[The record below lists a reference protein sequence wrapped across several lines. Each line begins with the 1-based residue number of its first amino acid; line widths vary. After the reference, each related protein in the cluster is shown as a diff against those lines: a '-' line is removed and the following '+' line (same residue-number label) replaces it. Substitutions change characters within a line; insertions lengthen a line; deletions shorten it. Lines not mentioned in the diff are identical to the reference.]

1 MKAILLGA
9 AALAA
14 LIGVVSYEEGRISG
28 LEKELAALKK
38 ETPKSSPG
46 TSERRFA
53 SVGSVSGG
61 GGTGKSERPRT
72 AGIERTSPEGGTVKE
87 GDWSETFR
95 KMMENPVG
103 AAMIKEESKGKAL
116 RIYGNFLD
124 SLHLD
129 KKEKEYFLGLVAG
142 GVGEEDTV
150 GMKLFGAKS
159 DEERVKILNQMEAD
173 QEARKAAI
181 EEFLNN
187 DEDFAR
193 YEHFEERKEIYE
205 QMPGLRAA
213 MNDTGAPMSDAQEEG
228 IVEAIYQASVQ
239 SGLAEQWDGR
249 AGMEQ
254 FTRPGA
260 TQRFKDGWGAM
271 QNILNENIGTV
282 LENPV
287 QQAALR
293 EQQTQMGNM
302 AVFGLQFVEGMI
314 AGQQG
319 GGGE

>member
-1 MKAILLGA
+1 
-9 AALAA
+9 
-14 LIGVVSYEEGRISG
+14 
-28 LEKELAALKK
+28 
-38 ETPKSSPG
+38 
-46 TSERRFA
+46 
-53 SVGSVSGG
+53 
-61 GGTGKSERPRT
+61 
-72 AGIERTSPEGGTVKE
+72 
-87 GDWSETFR
+87 
-95 KMMENPVG
+95 
-103 AAMIKEESKGKAL
+103 
-116 RIYGNFLD
+116 
-124 SLHLD
+124 
-129 KKEKEYFLGLVAG
+129 
-142 GVGEEDTV
+142 
-150 GMKLFGAKS
+150 
-159 DEERVKILNQMEAD
+159 
-173 QEARKAAI
+173 
-181 EEFLNN
+181 
-187 DEDFAR
+187 
-193 YEHFEERKEIYE
+193 
-205 QMPGLRAA
+205 